1 MANGRCPACD
11 AILGETAG
19 ALTKVTVFQD
29 GPSSG
34 ICMKC
39 GAHTAETVRIRRK
52 ARNSNYQP
60 NSSSS
65 LDSHPLALLINWVA
79 GKYHQTVTVVVPLCA
94 SCKKGGSGEPKYVD
108 FDAGSMTFIGHRAWK
123 EAVESETP
131 TQSGSQ
137 PS

>member
-1 MANGRCPACD
+1 
-11 AILGETAG
+11 
-19 ALTKVTVFQD
+19 
-29 GPSSG
+29 
-34 ICMKC
+34 MKC